1 MLENVIKSHCISLL
15 LKTRC
20 LSFTVAYRQ
29 HGKHALADV
38 EGVSPVVV
46 QNHSVVFP
54 DSQQPPAQR
63 LGEEGEGEIRI
74 RVSGNGGEDAWGFSL
89 GESVARLRRAH

>member
-63 LGEEGEGEIRI
+63 LGEDGRGRG
-74 RVSGNGGEDAWGFSL
+74 RL
-89 GESVARLRRAH
+89 GYGSAVMAAKTRGDSASENLSPV